1 MICDAARAERYV
13 QGFYRTACRP
23 LGHRG
28 SSSRG
33 RLTTD
38 KGSLPERWKGDARSR
53 WRVVEKEYGKKGGEI
68 KKMGQHDPDSHQVD
82 LMSPQFLSIG
92 VSYPGE
98 MLGGIAP
105 EACPVFSGRKDLE
118 LPLITGIAHRFGIH
132 VRDAT
137 FPPRPCNCL
146 MIDSSILVAAATLP
160 QVHRKDYRAYY
171 QRPQSTRYGPHVTG
185 PLVAT

>member
-1 MICDAARAERYV
+1 
-13 QGFYRTACRP
+13 
-23 LGHRG
+23 
-28 SSSRG
+28 
-33 RLTTD
+33 
-38 KGSLPERWKGDARSR
+38 
-53 WRVVEKEYGKKGGEI
+53 
-68 KKMGQHDPDSHQVD
+68 MGQHDPDSHQVD

-92 VSYPGE
+92 VSYSRG

-118 LPLITGIAHRFGIH
+118 LPLIHWNRAPFRNSCAGCDLSTPIMIL
-132 VRDAT
+132 
-137 FPPRPCNCL
+137 L